1 MEKNMPDLTL
11 HVGLK
16 SDPVEYRYSYEW
28 LFRLMAEE
36 DIHYAQLGSFFE
48 LYHLPDE
55 YFIDLRH
62 MAEDYDIH
70 IASLF
75 TSHRELGGIMRDEH
89 PAWAS
94 VVRRNSERFIQVGAL
109 LGADS
114 VGTNMGAVVR
124 DRMGFKDEGMRRHVG
139 HMKELLG
146 YAHQQGMPCLTLE
159 PMSCLA
165 EPPTPPDEIQRVA
178 EELLAHHHQHPD
190 RTASFGYCVDVAH
203 GHVDADFNLVWDNYQ
218 LLGATLPYLRELH
231 LKNTDRHFEAVFG
244 FSPAERERG
253 IVQVKAIRDFLLQNA
268 DVIPVKELIGYLE
281 VGGPKRGRDYA
292 DAKLEEG
299 LRVSLR
305 HLRQTFRNNPF

>member
-1 MEKNMPDLTL
+1 L
-11 HVGLK
+11 
-16 SDPVEYRYSYEW
+16 
-28 LFRLMAEE
+28 AAE
-36 DIHYAQLGSFFE
+36 DIHYVQLGSFFE

-55 YFIDLRH
+55 YFIDLRQL
-62 MAEDYDIH
+62 AEKYGVR

-75 TSHRELGGIMRDEH
+75 TSHRELGGILRDEH

-109 LGADS
+109 LGADA

-124 DRMGFKDEGMRRHVG
+124 DRMGFKAEGMRRHVR
-139 HMKELLG
+139 HMKDLLG
-146 YAHQQGMPCLTLE
+146 YAHQQGMPWLTLE

-165 EPPTPPDEIQRVA
+165 EPPTPPEEIQRVA
-178 EELLAHHHQHPD
+178 EELLAHHNQHPD

-203 GHVDADFNLVWDNYQ
+203 GHVDADFNLVWDNTQ

-231 LKNTDRHFEAVFG
+231 LKNTDHHFEAVFG

-253 IVQVKAIRDFLLQNA
+253 IVQVEAIRDLLLQNA
-268 DVIPVKELIGYLE
+268 AVIPVRELIGYLE

-292 DAKLEEG
+292 DGRLEEE

-305 HLRQTFRNNPF
+305 YLRQTFRNEPF